1 MGDGMTHS
9 LRFQGCAE
17 YIDAATRAKRTL
29 EAISDALRSA
39 PFAPVPRHL
48 LQKPQK
54 PPKEPGKRPE
64 QSREYE
70 DYVARRMARGIYRL
84 PVATEREALPDTQPK
99 PPLDAVNTGISEVR
113 ERAANGIVHGKIP
126 IRFCRA
132 SELPAELKTRGL
144 EMVNRKGELT
154 AGSDGSSPFRQP
166 SLRKKHPKAKRSRW
180 LDEQLNGKS
189 DVDLHHESGLAYN
202 TIRRYRSGQVSTR
215 DAYVRKKLADWA
227 KCSLEEVP
235 L

>member
-1 MGDGMTHS
+1 MTHS

-29 EAISDALRSA
+29 EAISDAFRSA
-39 PFAPVPRHL
+39 PFAPVQRHL

-64 QSREYE
+64 QCSGYE
-70 DYVARRMARGIYRL
+70 DYVARRIARSIYRL
-84 PVATEREALPDTQPK
+84 PLATEREALPDTQPT
-99 PPLDAVNTGISEVR
+99 PPLDAVNAGISEAR
-113 ERAANGIVHGKIP
+113 ERAANGIVHEKIP
-126 IRFCRA
+126 LRFCRA
-132 SELPAELKTRGL
+132 SELLAELETRGL

-154 AGSDGSSPFRQP
+154 AGSNESSPRREPSRQ
-166 SLRKKHPKAKRSRW
+166 KEHHKAERSRW
-180 LDEQLNGKS
+180 LDKQLNGKS